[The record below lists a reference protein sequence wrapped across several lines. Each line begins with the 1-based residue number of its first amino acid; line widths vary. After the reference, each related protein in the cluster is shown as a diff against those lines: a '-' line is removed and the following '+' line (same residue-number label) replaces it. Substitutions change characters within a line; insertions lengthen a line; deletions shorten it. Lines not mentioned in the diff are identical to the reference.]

1 MTNHSRAED
10 EDPSSQKEVMVL
22 KADERLSHLLDAHKA
37 IIDDIIECDRLKLI
51 EIFAMSQLEER
62 DSNLEST

>member
-1 MTNHSRAED
+1 
-10 EDPSSQKEVMVL
+10 MVL

-37 IIDDIIECDRLKLI
+37 IIDDIIECDRLKII